1 MAYDFKVRLRRAR
14 LALGAL
20 LLVSLAAAGQAA
32 EERTYRMCIL
42 DSSGRLDEPYYVAF
56 DQRLRELGF
65 IEGRNLVVSERTS
78 AGHIE
83 RLPEL
88 AHQLGR
94 ERCDVFVAPGNEAN
108 AVALER
114 ATTGTPIVVIAVDY
128 DPEATHH
135 VASLA
140 RPGGRVTGVSAV
152 QSILPAKRL
161 ELMKELLPGL
171 KRVAVLSDPGS
182 LEQLDVARGAASRI
196 GIELQVLQFKRAPYD
211 YEAAFNEAGR
221 GHAEALL
228 ALGSANFVPG
238 RATITRLAREHELPS
253 MFHHSVWADAGG
265 LLSYGPNFSDVF
277 RLGAEQVARVLR
289 GANPAELSIE
299 QPTRFE
305 LVVNLKTAR
314 AIGVAIPQS
323 FLLRA
328 DKVIE

>member
-1 MAYDFKVRLRRAR
+1 MLGRIDRRR
-14 LALGAL
+14 GAL
-20 LLVSLAAAGQAA
+20 LALVMPLAALAQGADG
-32 EERTYRMCIL
+32 RTYHLCLL
-42 DSSGRLDEPYYVAF
+42 DSSGRLGEPYYVAF
-56 DQRLRELGF
+56 DERLRELGF
-65 IEGRNLVVSERTS
+65 VEGRNLVVAERSS

-88 AHQLGR
+88 ARQLAG

-114 ATTGTPIVVIAVDY
+114 ATSGTPIVVIAVDY

-182 LEQLDVARGAASRI
+182 LEQLDVARSAASRI
-196 GIELQVLQFKRAPYD
+196 GLELQVLQFKRAPYD
-211 YEAAFNEAGR
+211 YAAAFGEASR
-221 GHAEALL
+221 GHAQALL
-228 ALGSANFVPG
+228 ALGSANFVPA
-238 RATITRLAREHELPS
+238 RPLITKLAQEHRLPS
-253 MFHHSVWADAGG
+253 MFHHSVWAEAGG
-265 LLSYGPNFSDVF
+265 LVSYGPNFSEVF
-277 RLGAEQVARVLR
+277 RRGAEQIARLFR
-289 GANPAELSIE
+289 GANPAELPIE
-299 QPTRFE
+299 QPTKFE

-314 AIGVAIPQS
+314 AIGVPIPQS
-323 FLLRA
+323 ILLRA